1 MRIVG
6 GVMAPGSTKNVDM
19 VQESRSLATTDL
31 LGQKQGADA
40 WRYSKKVF
48 ILSKKPSLSSSI
60 DMPLSLANSSSN
72 SFWRAV
78 SLVGI

>member
-6 GVMAPGSTKNVDM
+6 GVMAPGSTKNVDIM
-19 VQESRSLATTDL
+19 RVSGRDRR
-31 LGQKQGADA
+31 
-40 WRYSKKVF
+40 RYSKKVF

-60 DMPLSLANSSSN
+60 DMPLSLANSLSN
-72 SFWRAV
+72 SFCRGV